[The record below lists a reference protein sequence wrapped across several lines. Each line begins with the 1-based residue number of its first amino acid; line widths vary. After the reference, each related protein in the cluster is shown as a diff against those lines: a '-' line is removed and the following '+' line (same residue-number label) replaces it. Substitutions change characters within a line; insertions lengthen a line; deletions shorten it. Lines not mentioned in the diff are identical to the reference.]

1 MEYNLIMTNA
11 HKPKNAAASLPRTSE
26 KTTEP
31 SIEGPI
37 TKQKYK
43 RILYVDDEIGL
54 RRAMGRKLK
63 ETGAT
68 EIVTARDVAD
78 AMTILQ
84 SDRNFDVIVCDLDM
98 PGGNALKLIEQMK
111 QTEIQIP
118 VIVFSGGFLSATPEK
133 ILEAGALTVFEKGSE
148 SRLNDM
154 IVRITGIINN

>member
-1 MEYNLIMTNA
+1 M
-11 HKPKNAAASLPRTSE
+11 
-26 KTTEP
+26 
-31 SIEGPI
+31 
-37 TKQKYK
+37 
-43 RILYVDDEIGL
+43 
-54 RRAMGRKLK
+54 K